1 MDDKIDTVVEG
12 TGATDTSGATDTTDT
27 SGVETKETTLTM
39 TQDELN
45 KKIQSET
52 DKLRNQYSKQ
62 IKELEA
68 KVKELT
74 PVQKSEAELDYEKR
88 LAALEARE
96 KAATL
101 NDSLKA
107 NGISNEMAKYL
118 KDDVDVSA
126 LAETLKSIVGAEV
139 DKHLTEEGFV
149 PTGHK
154 SGNPLTK
161 DDFKKMNMSEKERL
175 YAENPDLYKSLCRG

>member
-1 MDDKIDTVVEG
+1 MENETNTTVETNTETVN
-12 TGATDTSGATDTTDT
+12 TGAAGE
-27 SGVETKETTLTM
+27 ETVTM
-39 TQDELN
+39 TQTELD

-52 DKLRNQYSKQ
+52 DKVRTKYSEQ

-107 NGISNEMAKYL
+107 NGISNEIAKYL

-126 LAETLKSIVGAEV
+126 LAETFKKIVGTAV
-139 DKHLTEEGFV
+139 DERLTEDGFV
-149 PTGHK
+149 PTSHK

-175 YAENPDLYKSLCRG
+175 YHENPDLYKSLSRG

>member
-1 MDDKIDTVVEG
+1 MENETNTTVETNTETVD
-12 TGATDTSGATDTTDT
+12 TGAAGE
-27 SGVETKETTLTM
+27 ETVTM
-39 TQDELN
+39 TQTELD

-52 DKLRNQYSKQ
+52 DKVRTKYSEQ

-107 NGISNEMAKYL
+107 NGISNEIAKYL

-161 DDFKKMNMSEKERL
+161 EDFKKMNMSEKERL
-175 YAENPDLYKSLCRG
+175 YAENPDLYKSLSRG

>member
-1 MDDKIDTVVEG
+1 MENETNTTVETNTETVD
-12 TGATDTSGATDTTDT
+12 TGAAGE
-27 SGVETKETTLTM
+27 ETVTM
-39 TQDELN
+39 TQTELD

-52 DKLRNQYSKQ
+52 DKVRTKYSEQ

-107 NGISNEMAKYL
+107 NGISKEIAKYL

-161 DDFKKMNMSEKERL
+161 EDFKKMNMSEKERL
-175 YAENPDLYKSLCRG
+175 YAENPDLYKSLSRG

>member
-12 TGATDTSGATDTTDT
+12 TVETDTSGATDTTDN
-27 SGVETKETTLTM
+27 SGVETEETTLTM
-39 TQDELN
+39 TQDELD
-45 KKIQSET
+45 KMIQSEN
-52 DKLRNQYSKQ
+52 DKLRKQYSKQ

-96 KAATL
+96 KAVAL
-101 NDSLKA
+101 DDSLKA
-107 NGISNEMAKYL
+107 NGISKEMAKYL
-118 KDDVDVSA
+118 RDDVDVPA
-126 LAETLKSIVGAEV
+126 LAETFKKIVGTAV
-139 DKHLTEEGFV
+139 DERLTEDGFV

-175 YAENPDLYKSLCRG
+175 YQENPDLYKSLSRG

>member
-1 MDDKIDTVVEG
+1 MENETNTTVETNTETVD
-12 TGATDTSGATDTTDT
+12 TGAAGE
-27 SGVETKETTLTM
+27 ETVTM
-39 TQDELN
+39 TQTELD

-52 DKLRNQYSKQ
+52 DKVRTKYSEQ

-74 PVQKSEAELDYEKR
+74 PVQKSEAELDLEKR
-88 LAALEARE
+88 LAAVEARE

-126 LAETLKSIVGAEV
+126 LAETFKKIVGTAV
-139 DKHLTEEGFV
+139 DERLTEDGFV

-175 YAENPDLYKSLCRG
+175 YHENPDLYKSLSRG

>member
-1 MDDKIDTVVEG
+1 MENETKTTVETTTETVD
-12 TGATDTSGATDTTDT
+12 TGAAGE
-27 SGVETKETTLTM
+27 ETVTM
-39 TQDELN
+39 TQTELD

-52 DKLRNQYSKQ
+52 DKVRTKYSEQ

-74 PVQKSEAELDYEKR
+74 PVQKSEAELDLEQR
-88 LAALEARE
+88 LAAVEARE

-101 NDSLKA
+101 NDSLMA
-107 NGISNEMAKYL
+107 NGISNEIAKYL

-126 LAETLKSIVGAEV
+126 LAETFKKIVGTAV
-139 DKHLTEEGFV
+139 DERLTEDGFV

-175 YAENPDLYKSLCRG
+175 YHENPDLYKSLSRG

>member
-1 MDDKIDTVVEG
+1 MENETKTTVETTTETVD
-12 TGATDTSGATDTTDT
+12 TGAAGE
-27 SGVETKETTLTM
+27 ETITM
-39 TQDELN
+39 TQTELD

-52 DKLRNQYSKQ
+52 DKVRTKYSEQ
-62 IKELEA
+62 IKNLEA

-74 PVQKSEAELDYEKR
+74 PVQKSEAELDLEKR
-88 LAALEARE
+88 LAAVEARE

-161 DDFKKMNMSEKERL
+161 EDFKKMNMSEKERL
-175 YAENPDLYKSLCRG
+175 YAENPDLYKSLSRG

>member
-1 MDDKIDTVVEG
+1 MENETNTTVETNTETVD
-12 TGATDTSGATDTTDT
+12 TGAAGE
-27 SGVETKETTLTM
+27 ETVTM
-39 TQDELN
+39 TQTELD

-52 DKLRNQYSKQ
+52 DKVRTKYSEQ

-107 NGISNEMAKYL
+107 NGISKEMAKYL

-161 DDFKKMNMSEKERL
+161 EDFKKMNMSEKERL
-175 YAENPDLYKSLCRG
+175 YHENPDLYKSLSRG

>member
-1 MDDKIDTVVEG
+1 MENETN
-12 TGATDTSGATDTTDT
+12 TT
-27 SGVETKETTLTM
+27 VETTTETVDKGAAGEETITM
-39 TQDELN
+39 TQTELD

-52 DKLRNQYSKQ
+52 DKVRTKYSEQ

-88 LAALEARE
+88 LTALEARE

-107 NGISNEMAKYL
+107 NGISNEIAKYL

-149 PTGHK
+149 PTCHK

-161 DDFKKMNMSEKERL
+161 EDFKKMNMSEKERL
-175 YAENPDLYKSLCRG
+175 YAENPDLYKSLSRG

>member
-1 MDDKIDTVVEG
+1 MENETNTTVETNPETVD
-12 TGATDTSGATDTTDT
+12 TGAAGE
-27 SGVETKETTLTM
+27 ETVTM
-39 TQDELN
+39 TQTELD

-52 DKLRNQYSKQ
+52 DKVRTKYSEQ

-74 PVQKSEAELDYEKR
+74 PVQKSEAELDLEKR
-88 LAALEARE
+88 LAAVEARE

-101 NDSLKA
+101 NESLKA

-126 LAETLKSIVGAEV
+126 LAETFKKIVGTAV
-139 DKHLTEEGFV
+139 DERLTEDGFV

-161 DDFKKMNMSEKERL
+161 EDFKKMNMSEKERL
-175 YAENPDLYKSLCRG
+175 YAENPDLYKSLSRG

>member
-1 MDDKIDTVVEG
+1 MENETNTTVETNTETVD
-12 TGATDTSGATDTTDT
+12 TGAAGE
-27 SGVETKETTLTM
+27 ETVTM
-39 TQDELN
+39 TQTELD

-52 DKLRNQYSKQ
+52 DKVRTKYSEQ

-107 NGISNEMAKYL
+107 NGISNEIAKYL

-126 LAETLKSIVGAEV
+126 LAKTLKSIVGAEV

-161 DDFKKMNMSEKERL
+161 EDFKKMNMSEKERL
-175 YAENPDLYKSLCRG
+175 YAENPDLYKSLSRG

>member
-1 MDDKIDTVVEG
+1 MENETNTTVEITTETAD
-12 TGATDTSGATDTTDT
+12 TGAVGE
-27 SGVETKETTLTM
+27 ETVTI
-39 TQDELN
+39 TQSELD

-52 DKLRNQYSKQ
+52 DKVRTKYSNQ

-96 KAATL
+96 KAASL

-107 NGISNEMAKYL
+107 NGISNEIAKYL

-126 LAETLKSIVGAEV
+126 LAGTFKKIVGAAV
-139 DKHLTEEGFV
+139 DEHLSKDGFV
-149 PTGHK
+149 PTSHK
-154 SGNPLTK
+154 SGDSLTK

-175 YAENPDLYKSLCRG
+175 YAENPDLYKSLR

>member
-1 MDDKIDTVVEG
+1 MENETNTTVETNTETVD
-12 TGATDTSGATDTTDT
+12 TGAAGE
-27 SGVETKETTLTM
+27 ETVTM
-39 TQDELN
+39 TQTELD

-52 DKLRNQYSKQ
+52 DKVRTKYSEQ

-107 NGISNEMAKYL
+107 NGISNEIAKYL

-126 LAETLKSIVGAEV
+126 LAETFKKIVGTAV
-139 DKHLTEEGFV
+139 DERLTEDGFV
-149 PTGHK
+149 PTSHK

-175 YAENPDLYKSLCRG
+175 YHENPDLYKSLSRG

>member
-1 MDDKIDTVVEG
+1 MENETNTTVETTTETVDTVAAGE
-12 TGATDTSGATDTTDT
+12 
-27 SGVETKETTLTM
+27 ETITM
-39 TQDELN
+39 TQTELD

-52 DKLRNQYSKQ
+52 DKVRTKYSEQ

-96 KAATL
+96 KAVAL
-101 NDSLKA
+101 DDSLKA
-107 NGISNEMAKYL
+107 NGISKEMAKYL

-161 DDFKKMNMSEKERL
+161 EDFKKMNMSEKERL
-175 YAENPDLYKSLCRG
+175 YAENPDLYKSLSRG

>member
-1 MDDKIDTVVEG
+1 MENETNTTVETNTETVD
-12 TGATDTSGATDTTDT
+12 TGAAGE
-27 SGVETKETTLTM
+27 ETVTM
-39 TQDELN
+39 TQTELD

-52 DKLRNQYSKQ
+52 DKVRTKYSEQ

-74 PVQKSEAELDYEKR
+74 PVQKSEAELDLEKR
-88 LAALEARE
+88 LAAVEARE

-107 NGISNEMAKYL
+107 NGISNEIAKYL

-126 LAETLKSIVGAEV
+126 LAETFKKIVGTAV
-139 DKHLTEEGFV
+139 DERLTEDGFV

-175 YAENPDLYKSLCRG
+175 YQENPDLYKSLSRG

>member
-27 SGVETKETTLTM
+27 SGVETEETTLTM

-74 PVQKSEAELDYEKR
+74 PVQKSEAELDLEKR
-88 LAALEARE
+88 LAAVEARE

-126 LAETLKSIVGAEV
+126 LAETFKKIVGTAV
-139 DKHLTEEGFV
+139 DERLTEDGFV

-175 YAENPDLYKSLCRG
+175 YAENPDLYKSLSRG

>member
-1 MDDKIDTVVEG
+1 MENETNTTVETTTETVD
-12 TGATDTSGATDTTDT
+12 TGAASE
-27 SGVETKETTLTM
+27 ETVAM
-39 TQDELN
+39 TQTELD

-52 DKLRNQYSKQ
+52 DKVRTKYSEQ

-107 NGISNEMAKYL
+107 NGISKEMAKYL

-126 LAETLKSIVGAEV
+126 LAETLKSIVGTEV

-161 DDFKKMNMSEKERL
+161 ENFKKMNMSEKERL
-175 YAENPDLYKSLCRG
+175 YAENPDLYKSLSRG

>member
-1 MDDKIDTVVEG
+1 MENETKTTVETTTETVD
-12 TGATDTSGATDTTDT
+12 TGAAGE
-27 SGVETKETTLTM
+27 ETITM
-39 TQDELN
+39 TQTELD

-52 DKLRNQYSKQ
+52 DKVRTKYSEQ
-62 IKELEA
+62 IKNLEA

-74 PVQKSEAELDYEKR
+74 PVQKSEAELDLEKR

-96 KAATL
+96 KAVAL
-101 NDSLKA
+101 DDSLKA
-107 NGISNEMAKYL
+107 NGISNEIAKYL

-161 DDFKKMNMSEKERL
+161 EDFKKMNMSEKERL
-175 YAENPDLYKSLCRG
+175 YAENPDLYKSLSRG

>member
-1 MDDKIDTVVEG
+1 MENETN
-12 TGATDTSGATDTTDT
+12 TT
-27 SGVETKETTLTM
+27 VETNTETVTM
-39 TQDELN
+39 TQTELD

-52 DKLRNQYSKQ
+52 DKVRTKYSEQ

-107 NGISNEMAKYL
+107 NGISKEMAKYL

-126 LAETLKSIVGAEV
+126 LAETFKKIVGSAV
-139 DKHLTEEGFV
+139 DERLTEDGFV
-149 PTGHK
+149 PTSHK

-161 DDFKKMNMSEKERL
+161 EDFKKMSITDKERL
-175 YAENPDLYKSLCRG
+175 FAENPDLYRSLRRG

>member
-1 MDDKIDTVVEG
+1 MENETNTTVETNTETVD
-12 TGATDTSGATDTTDT
+12 TGAAGE
-27 SGVETKETTLTM
+27 ETVTM
-39 TQDELN
+39 TQTELD

-52 DKLRNQYSKQ
+52 DKVRTKYSEQ

-101 NDSLKA
+101 NESLKA
-107 NGISNEMAKYL
+107 NGISNEIAKYL

-161 DDFKKMNMSEKERL
+161 EDFKKMNMSEKERL
-175 YAENPDLYKSLCRG
+175 YAENPDLYKSLSRG

>member
-1 MDDKIDTVVEG
+1 MENETNTTVETNTETVD
-12 TGATDTSGATDTTDT
+12 TGAAGE
-27 SGVETKETTLTM
+27 ETVTM
-39 TQDELN
+39 TQTELD

-52 DKLRNQYSKQ
+52 DKVRTKYSEQ

-101 NDSLKA
+101 IDSLKA
-107 NGISNEMAKYL
+107 NGISNEIAKYL

-161 DDFKKMNMSEKERL
+161 EDFKKMNMSEKECL
-175 YAENPDLYKSLCRG
+175 YVENLDLYKSLSRG

>member
-1 MDDKIDTVVEG
+1 MENETNTTVETNTETVD
-12 TGATDTSGATDTTDT
+12 TGAAGE
-27 SGVETKETTLTM
+27 ETVTM
-39 TQDELN
+39 TQTELD

-52 DKLRNQYSKQ
+52 DKVRTKYSEQ

-107 NGISNEMAKYL
+107 NGISNEIAKYL

-126 LAETLKSIVGAEV
+126 LAETFKKIVGTAV
-139 DKHLTEEGFV
+139 DERLTEDGFV

-161 DDFKKMNMSEKERL
+161 EDFKKMNMSEKERL
-175 YAENPDLYKSLCRG
+175 YAENPDLYKSLSRG

>member
-1 MDDKIDTVVEG
+1 MENETNTTVETNTETVD
-12 TGATDTSGATDTTDT
+12 TGAAGE
-27 SGVETKETTLTM
+27 ETVTM
-39 TQDELN
+39 TQTELD

-52 DKLRNQYSKQ
+52 DKVRTKYSEQ

-161 DDFKKMNMSEKERL
+161 EDFKKMNMSEKERL
-175 YAENPDLYKSLCRG
+175 YAENPDLYKSLSRG

>member
-1 MDDKIDTVVEG
+1 MENETNTTVETNTEPVN
-12 TGATDTSGATDTTDT
+12 TGAAGE
-27 SGVETKETTLTM
+27 ETVTM
-39 TQDELN
+39 TQTELD

-52 DKLRNQYSKQ
+52 EKVRTKYSEQ

-74 PVQKSEAELDYEKR
+74 PVQKSEAELDLEKR
-88 LAALEARE
+88 LAAVEARE

-107 NGISNEMAKYL
+107 NGISNEIAKYL

-126 LAETLKSIVGAEV
+126 LAETFKKIVGTAV
-139 DKHLTEEGFV
+139 DERLTEDGFV

-175 YAENPDLYKSLCRG
+175 YQENPDLYKSLSRG

>member
-1 MDDKIDTVVEG
+1 MENETNTTVETNTETVD
-12 TGATDTSGATDTTDT
+12 TGAAGE
-27 SGVETKETTLTM
+27 ETVTM
-39 TQDELN
+39 TQTELD

-52 DKLRNQYSKQ
+52 DKVRTKYSEQ

-107 NGISNEMAKYL
+107 NGISNEIAKYL

-126 LAETLKSIVGAEV
+126 LAETFKKIVGTAIDER
-139 DKHLTEEGFV
+139 LTEDGFV
-149 PTGHK
+149 PTSHK

-161 DDFKKMNMSEKERL
+161 DNFKKMNMSEKERL
-175 YAENPDLYKSLCRG
+175 YHENPDLYKSLSRG

>member
-1 MDDKIDTVVEG
+1 MENETNTTVETNTETVD
-12 TGATDTSGATDTTDT
+12 TGAAGE
-27 SGVETKETTLTM
+27 ETVTM
-39 TQDELN
+39 TQTELD

-52 DKLRNQYSKQ
+52 DKVRTKYSEQ

-96 KAATL
+96 KAVAL
-101 NDSLKA
+101 DDSLKA
-107 NGISNEMAKYL
+107 NGISKEMAKYL

-161 DDFKKMNMSEKERL
+161 EDFKKMNMSEKERL
-175 YAENPDLYKSLCRG
+175 YAENPDLYKSLSRG